1 MCLLGAPG
9 DTPNLGVTALHQS
22 TLSGLAERLPT
33 AELTVFDNGFGVR
46 DAAYPVE
53 GSGRLRFVGVRVS
66 RRLHRPE
73 SLARIRASAR
83 LGGLG
88 NPAARAL
95 VTADAVL
102 DISGGDSFSDI
113 YSPLQQR
120 MTIEPKRLALRLRR
134 PLLLLPQTYGPFT
147 DDRVRRTARS
157 ILCAAEAAWA
167 RDADAYAQLQD
178 LLGAEFTP
186 DRHHAGVD
194 VAFRLPSVPPTGLS
208 SHLRRWL
215 EPQRPVPVAGV
226 NVSGMLYNRSDAA
239 DRFGLSVDYPALMR
253 ELVVQLLERSDANV
267 VLVSHVLGASP
278 ASDEQA
284 ATDLVASLP
293 GQHRSRVA
301 VAPALSTPGE
311 VKGLVS
317 RLDWLCGTRMH
328 ATIAA
333 LSSGVP
339 ASVIAYS
346 PKARG
351 VFATCGVA
359 DEVVDARRA
368 DDRTALQAL
377 LDSWHR
383 RGATRKALGRELP
396 AVLHK
401 ADEQMDAIAQR
412 VRALAVA
419 DRRDAT
425 RHAPAT
431 AVGPN
436 GGSR

>member
-1 MCLLGAPG
+1 MCLLGAPW

-22 TLSGLAERLPT
+22 MLAGLAERLPT
-33 AELTVFDNGFGVR
+33 ADVTVFDNGFGVR
-46 DAAYPVE
+46 DGTFPS
-53 GSGRLRFVGVRVS
+53 GGPGRLRYVGLRVS

-73 SLARIRASAR
+73 SLARVRASAR

-95 VTADAVL
+95 VAADAVL

-120 MTIEPKRLALRLRR
+120 MTIEPKRLALRLCR
-134 PLLLLPQTYGPFT
+134 PLLLLPQSYGPFT
-147 DDRVRRTARS
+147 DDRARRTARS

-167 RDADAYAQLQD
+167 RDPDAYAQLQD
-178 LLGAEFTP
+178 LLGPAFTP

-194 VAFRLPSVPPTGLS
+194 VAFRLRSVPPKELP

-215 EPQRPVPVAGV
+215 EPPRPVPVAGV
-226 NVSGMLYNRSDAA
+226 NISGMLYNRSDAA
-239 DRFGLSVDYPALMR
+239 DRFGLSVDYPALLR
-253 ELVVQLLERSDANV
+253 ELVVQLLERSEANV

-278 ASDEQA
+278 ASDQQA
-284 ATDLVASLP
+284 ATDLVASIP
-293 GQHRSRVA
+293 GHHRSRVT
-301 VAPALSTPGE
+301 VAPPLSTPGE

-351 VFATCGVA
+351 VFATCGMA
-359 DEVVDARRA
+359 DEVVDARRT
-368 DDRTALQAL
+368 DDRSGLQAL

-383 RGATRKALGRELP
+383 RELVRKTLERQLP
-396 AVLHK
+396 TVLRR
-401 ADEQMDAIAQR
+401 ADEQMDAITER
-412 VRALAVA
+412 IRALASADAHDGARLSPSSPTVA
-419 DRRDAT
+419 
-425 RHAPAT
+425 
-431 AVGPN
+431 
-436 GGSR
+436 GGGHW